1 MPSLYRADMSETPY
15 QRRSARVLVVDDADR
30 LLLFHYL
37 RDHRR
42 PELGGDW
49 FTPGGR
55 FEAGEWPAAAAA
67 RELHEETGLV
77 VTPEDL
83 GPQVATT
90 SGYADFGWTS
100 GLLRAHFFFH
110 RTAVKEVD
118 TSGQEEHERR
128 QISGHRWWT
137 LDELSSTTETVYP
150 FGLVPLLTDL
160 LAGRIPEKPVR
171 LPLHHPGFS

>member
-1 MPSLYRADMSETPY
+1 MPSLYRVGMSEVPY
-15 QRRSARVLVVDDADR
+15 RRRSARVLVVDDADR
-30 LLLFHYL
+30 LLLFRFL
-37 RDHRR
+37 KDHRR
-42 PELGGDW
+42 PELGWDW
-49 FTPGGR
+49 ITPGGGVNVD
-55 FEAGEWPAAAAA
+55 EPLAAAAA

-90 SGYADFGWTS
+90 SGYAAFRWAS
-100 GLLRAHFFFH
+100 GLFRDDFFFH

-137 LDELSSTTETVYP
+137 LDELTSTTETVYP
-150 FGLVPLLTDL
+150 FGLVPLLTEL
-160 LAGRIPEKPVR
+160 VAGRVPEEPVR
-171 LPLHHPGFS
+171 LPWHH